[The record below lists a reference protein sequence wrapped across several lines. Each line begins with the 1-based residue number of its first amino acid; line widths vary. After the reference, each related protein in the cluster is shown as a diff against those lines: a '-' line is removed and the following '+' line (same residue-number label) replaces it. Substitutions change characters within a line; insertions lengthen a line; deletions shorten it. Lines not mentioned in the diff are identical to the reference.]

1 MAPTMDSKQQQTLRM
16 TCLPPSTQVEDVKN
30 FFIDRI
36 DRKGRQIIETVGPIS
51 QDAMSHKMQTTV
63 SFSSHDAAQQALDLE
78 YARRRFVNM
87 KGQAEFITLNDKFEN
102 ITTLHT
108 STNPVTGHPDIE

>member
-1 MAPTMDSKQQQTLRM
+1 MAHTMDSKQQTLRM
-16 TCLPPSTQVEDVKN
+16 TGLPSSTRIEDVKN
-30 FFIDRI
+30 FFSERI

-51 QDAMSHKMQTTV
+51 QDAMSRKMQTTV

-78 YARRRFVNM
+78 YSRRRFVAVN
-87 KGQAEFITLNDKFEN
+87 GEAEYIALNDKFED

-108 STNPVTGHPDIE
+108 SANPVTGHPDIE